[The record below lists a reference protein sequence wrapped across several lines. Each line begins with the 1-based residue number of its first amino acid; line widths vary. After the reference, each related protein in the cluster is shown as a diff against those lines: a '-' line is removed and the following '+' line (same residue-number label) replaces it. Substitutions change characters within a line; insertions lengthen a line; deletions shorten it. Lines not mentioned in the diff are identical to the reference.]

1 MCECEH
7 VLTCLLS
14 FCLLC
19 SVSWGS
25 GADDVPLCV
34 CQGEAEIFRTW
45 ESHAFLPVAELVGTF
60 LKE

>member
-1 MCECEH
+1 M
-7 VLTCLLS
+7 LTCLLS
-14 FCLLC
+14 FYLLC

-60 LKE
+60 LRE